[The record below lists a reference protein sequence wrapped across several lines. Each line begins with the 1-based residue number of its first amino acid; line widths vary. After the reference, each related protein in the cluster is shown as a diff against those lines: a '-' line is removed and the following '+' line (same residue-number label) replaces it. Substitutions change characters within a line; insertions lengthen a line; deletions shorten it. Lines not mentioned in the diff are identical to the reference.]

1 MHAMT
6 PSAGHAVSTSSTLEA
21 TRASSP
27 QTPVLLSDA
36 QRQALVDAI
45 DAEFW
50 QRVRSQVRQRPWP
63 GRLKAWDVSPEGRV
77 LAGVQTRQALVWLD
91 AGPKPV
97 LETSD
102 PRLQRLLADRQ
113 AREALWRKATRPLAM
128 PAGARRR

>member
-1 MHAMT
+1 MQAT
-6 PSAGHAVSTSSTLEA
+6 PLSAGHAVSTPSTLEA
-21 TRASSP
+21 NPASSSQP
-27 QTPVLLSDA
+27 SVLLSDR
-36 QRQALVDAI
+36 QRQALVDEI
-45 DAEFW
+45 NAEFW

-113 AREALWRKATRPLAM
+113 AREALWRKATRPVAPL
-128 PAGARRR
+128 PSARRR